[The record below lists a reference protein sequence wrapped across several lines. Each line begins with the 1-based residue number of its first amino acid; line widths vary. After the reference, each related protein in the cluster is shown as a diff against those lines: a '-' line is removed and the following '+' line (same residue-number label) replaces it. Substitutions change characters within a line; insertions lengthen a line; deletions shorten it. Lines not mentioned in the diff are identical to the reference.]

1 MYTRRATLPWPK
13 EGEREMGPGNLWCDG
28 MSGFPMITFFIILA
42 VVFVMV
48 GWWYFGG
55 PWRRYPGAYDHK
67 ERETETPLEIVE
79 RRYAKGEISK
89 QEFEQIKK
97 DLSL

>member
-1 MYTRRATLPWPK
+1 
-13 EGEREMGPGNLWCDG
+13 MGPGNFWCDG
-28 MSGFPMITFFIILA
+28 MSGFPMITFFIIL
-42 VVFVMV
+42 VTVFVMV
-48 GWWYFGG
+48 GWWCFGG

-67 ERETETPLEIVE
+67 NRETETPLEIVE

>member
-1 MYTRRATLPWPK
+1 
-13 EGEREMGPGNLWCDG
+13 MGPGYLGWGG
-28 MSGFPMITFFIILA
+28 MWGFPMSIFVIILVA
-42 VVFVMV
+42 VFLVV
-48 GWWYFGG
+48 GWWCFGG

-67 ERETETPLEIVE
+67 YREMETPLEILE
-79 RRYAKGEISK
+79 RRYAKGEIAK